1 MDGKLLTPARR
12 LYTMRNCKLPALIL
26 GCAAILLSGCPKGN
40 DELKAGRQAEALQDY
55 DTALVHYERALRA
68 DPTNSEY
75 KLKAERLRFEAANFH
90 VNQGQKL
97 RDKGG
102 LDQALVEFQKAAA
115 IDPSNAIAAQEAQ
128 RTMEMIAAR
137 SQAES
142 PAPPPSASQPKL
154 MDGPPKLIPLSHAPI
169 SLKMTNQ
176 AKTIFETIG
185 KLAGLTV
192 IFDPD
197 FLQQQTRTIT
207 VDLPNVTYTQALDI
221 AALQSKAFWK
231 PVTSNIII
239 VASEDP
245 NKRKAF
251 EEEIVRVFYLS
262 NVTSDKDLTDIV
274 TAIRNLFTPALARI
288 NPIASQ
294 SAIVIRD
301 TPDKVMLVGRM
312 IDALDKAKPEVV
324 VQVSIIEVNKDRLR
338 DLGLQ
343 PSFTG
348 TGGVGSLTFSPPT
361 TTSSSSSSSGS
372 TTTPTS
378 SGLPLNQFKHFN
390 TGFYSA
396 TLPNVTAEAMMT
408 DSATKIIQNPELRA
422 VDGTKAQLRI
432 GDRVPIATGS
442 FGTGFGA
449 GGTGVG
455 ASSVLSPLVN
465 TQFQYQDVGV
475 NVDITPRILPNRDV
489 FLQLKVEVSSVTGN
503 VSIGGITQPII
514 SQRVLDDPGV
524 RLKDGEVNILGGI
537 IERTDTNSINGYPGL
552 AKIPIL
558 KYLFGGETVET
569 KNDEVFI
576 VLTPHVVRMP
586 DITAENLRSIAS
598 GTDLNPQVR
607 LVEEVPPAP
616 SDQSQQQPP
625 AQATS
630 QIMPGVAVIANGPT
644 VTNPPP
650 VTPTTPGAAPT
661 LRIQPDNLTLKPG
674 ETSTIGIVVENV
686 TDLSALPFLLQYN
699 PAVIS
704 VEEVRHGG
712 FLSSDSQETIVR
724 QIDKSRGQAVISAM
738 RPTNTPGVNGTGTVV
753 GVVIKALAPGESKLS
768 IVQVNA
774 KNSAQQPIPLITTEG
789 TVHVHQ

>member
-12 LYTMRNCKLPALIL
+12 LYTMRNCKLPLLIL

-97 RDKGG
+97 RDKGN

-262 NVTSDKDLTDIV
+262 NVTTDKDLTDIV
-274 TAIRNLFTPALARI
+274 TAVRNLFTPALARI

-294 SAIVIRD
+294 NAIVIRD

-324 VQVSIIEVNKDRLR
+324 VQVSIIEVSKDRLR

-343 PSFTG
+343 PSFSG
-348 TGGVGSLTFSPPT
+348 TGGIGSLTFSPPT
-361 TTSSSSSSSGS
+361 TTSSSSSSSS
-372 TTTPTS
+372 SSTTPTS

-524 RLKDGEVNILGGI
+524 RLKDGEANILGGI

-558 KYLFGGETVET
+558 KYLFGGESIET

-576 VLTPHVVRMP
+576 ILTPHVVRMP
-586 DITAENLRSIAS
+586 EITAENLRSIAS

-712 FLSSDSQETIVR
+712 FLSGDSQETIVR

-738 RPTNTPGVNGTGTVV
+738 RPTNAPGVNGTGTVV
-753 GVVIKALAPGESKLS
+753 GVVIKALAPGDSKLS

-789 TVHVHQ
+789 TVHVQQ

>member
-1 MDGKLLTPARR
+1 
-12 LYTMRNCKLPALIL
+12 MRNCKLPALIL
-26 GCAAILLSGCPKGN
+26 VCAAILLSGCPKGN

-142 PAPPPSASQPKL
+142 PAPPPSASQPRL

-207 VDLPNVTYTQALDI
+207 VDLPNVTFTQALDI

-262 NVTSDKDLTDIV
+262 NVTTDKDLTDIV
-274 TAIRNLFTPALARI
+274 TAVRNLFTPALARI

-294 SAIVIRD
+294 NAIVIRD

-343 PSFTG
+343 PSFSG
-348 TGGVGSLTFSPPT
+348 TGGIGSLTFSPPT
-361 TTSSSSSSSGS
+361 TTSTSSSSSSS
-372 TTTPTS
+372 STTPTS
-378 SGLPLNQFKHFN
+378 SGLPLNQFKHFS

-489 FLQLKVEVSSVTGN
+489 FLQLKVEVSSVTGSVN
-503 VSIGGITQPII
+503 IGGITQPII

-586 DITAENLRSIAS
+586 EITAENLRSIAS
-598 GTDLNPQVR
+598 GTDLNPQVH

-650 VTPTTPGAAPT
+650 VTPATPGSAPT
-661 LRIQPDNLTLKPG
+661 LRVQPDNLTLKPG

-738 RPTNTPGVNGTGTVV
+738 RPANTPGVNGTGTVV
-753 GVVIKALAPGESKLS
+753 GVVIKALAPGDSKLS

-774 KNSAQQPIPLITTEG
+774 KNSTQQPIPLITTEG
-789 TVHVHQ
+789 TVHVQQ

>member
-1 MDGKLLTPARR
+1 
-12 LYTMRNCKLPALIL
+12 MRNCKLPLLIL

-97 RDKGG
+97 RDKGN

-262 NVTSDKDLTDIV
+262 NVTTDKDLTDIV
-274 TAIRNLFTPALARI
+274 TAVRNLFTPALARI

-294 SAIVIRD
+294 NAIVIRD

-324 VQVSIIEVNKDRLR
+324 VQVSIIEVSKDRLR

-343 PSFTG
+343 PSFSG
-348 TGGVGSLTFSPPT
+348 TGGIGSLTFSPPT
-361 TTSSSSSSSGS
+361 TTSSSSSSSS
-372 TTTPTS
+372 SSTTPTS

-524 RLKDGEVNILGGI
+524 RLKDGEANILGGI

-558 KYLFGGETVET
+558 KYLFGGESIET

-576 VLTPHVVRMP
+576 ILTPHVVRMP
-586 DITAENLRSIAS
+586 EITAENLRSIAS

-712 FLSSDSQETIVR
+712 FLSGDSQETIVR

-738 RPTNTPGVNGTGTVV
+738 RPTNAPGVNGTGTVV
-753 GVVIKALAPGESKLS
+753 GVVIKALAPGDSKLS

-789 TVHVHQ
+789 TVHVQQ

>member
-1 MDGKLLTPARR
+1 MWHTTVDGKLLTPARR
-12 LYTMRNCKLPALIL
+12 LYTMRNHQLPILIL
-26 GCAAILLSGCPKGN
+26 GCAALLLSGCPKGN
-40 DELKAGRQAEALQDY
+40 DELKAGRQAEGLQDY

-97 RDKGG
+97 RDKGA
-102 LDQALVEFQKAAA
+102 LDQALGEFQKAAA
-115 IDPSNAIAAQEAQ
+115 IDPSNAIAA
-128 RTMEMIAAR
+128 R
-137 SQAES
+137 SQAEA
-142 PAPPPSASQPKL
+142 PAPPPTTAQPKL

-197 FLQQQTRTIT
+197 FLQSQTRTIT
-207 VDLPNVTYTQALDI
+207 VELPNVTYTQALDI

-251 EEEIVRVFYLS
+251 EEEVVRVFYLS

-312 IDALDKAKPEVV
+312 IDALDKARPEVV
-324 VQVSIIEVNKDRLR
+324 VQVSIIEVSRDRLR

-348 TGGVGSLTFSPPT
+348 TGGIASFAFTPPT
-361 TTSSSSSSSGS
+361 TTSSSSS
-372 TTTPTS
+372 TTTPSTS
-378 SGLPLNQFKHFN
+378 SGLPINQFKHFN
-390 TGFYSA
+390 GGFYSA
-396 TLPNVTAEAMMT
+396 TLPNATIEAMMT
-408 DSATKIIQNPELRA
+408 DSATKILQNPELRSI
-422 VDGTKAQLRI
+422 DGAKAQLRI

-449 GGTGVG
+449 GGTGAG

-465 TQFQYQDVGV
+465 TQFQYQEVGV
-475 NVDITPRILPNRDV
+475 NVDVTPRILPNRDV
-489 FLQLKVEVSSVTGN
+489 FMQIKVEVSSVTGN
-503 VSIGGITQPII
+503 VNIGGITQPII
-514 SQRVLDDPGV
+514 SQRVIEDPGI
-524 RLKDGEVNILGGI
+524 RLKDGEVNLLGGI
-537 IERTDTNSINGYPGL
+537 IERTDTNSINGFPGL
-552 AKIPIL
+552 ARIPIL
-558 KYLFGGETVET
+558 KYLFGGESVET

-586 DITAENLRSIAS
+586 EITAENLRSIAS
-598 GTDLNPQVR
+598 GTDLNPQVH
-607 LVEEVPPAP
+607 LVEEPAPAP
-616 SDQSQQQPP
+616 SDQSQQQPA
-625 AQATS
+625 AQGS
-630 QIMPGVAVIANGPT
+630 GQVLPGVAVIANGPAI
-644 VTNPPP
+644 TNPPA
-650 VTPTTPGAAPT
+650 VTPATPGAAPS
-661 LRIQPDNLTLKPG
+661 LRFQPGSLTLKTG
-674 ETSTIGIVVENV
+674 ETSTVGIVVENV
-686 TDLSALPFLLQYN
+686 ADLASIPLLLQYN

-704 VEEVRHGG
+704 VEEIRHGG
-712 FLSSDSQETIVR
+712 FLSADSQESIVQR
-724 QIDKSRGQAVISAM
+724 IDQPHGQAIISAT
-738 RPTNTPGVNGTGTVV
+738 RAPNTPGVNGTGTVV
-753 GVVIKALAPGESKLS
+753 GVVIKALAPGDSMLS

-774 KNSAQQPIPLITTEG
+774 KNSAQQAIQLITTEG

>member
-1 MDGKLLTPARR
+1 
-12 LYTMRNCKLPALIL
+12 MRNCKLPLLIL

-97 RDKGG
+97 RDKGN

-262 NVTSDKDLTDIV
+262 NVTTDKDLTDIV
-274 TAIRNLFTPALARI
+274 TAVRNLFTPALARI

-294 SAIVIRD
+294 NAIVIRD

-324 VQVSIIEVNKDRLR
+324 VQVSIIEVSKDRLR

-343 PSFTG
+343 PSFSG
-348 TGGVGSLTFSPPT
+348 TGGIGSLTFSPPT
-361 TTSSSSSSSGS
+361 TTSSSSSSSS
-372 TTTPTS
+372 SSTTPTS

-449 GGTGVG
+449 GWTGVG

-524 RLKDGEVNILGGI
+524 RLKDGEANILGGI

-558 KYLFGGETVET
+558 KYLFGGESIET

-576 VLTPHVVRMP
+576 ILTPHVVRMP
-586 DITAENLRSIAS
+586 EITAENLRSIAS

-712 FLSSDSQETIVR
+712 FLSGDSQETIVR

-738 RPTNTPGVNGTGTVV
+738 RPTNAPGVNGTGTVV
-753 GVVIKALAPGESKLS
+753 GVVIKALAPGDSKLS

-789 TVHVHQ
+789 TVHVQQ